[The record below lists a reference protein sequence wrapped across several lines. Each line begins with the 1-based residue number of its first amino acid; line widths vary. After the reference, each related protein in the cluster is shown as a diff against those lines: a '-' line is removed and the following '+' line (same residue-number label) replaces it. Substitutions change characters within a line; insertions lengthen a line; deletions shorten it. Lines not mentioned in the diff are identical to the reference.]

1 MPHVSKHNNLTKKG
15 KKTAT
20 ATAPEPEP
28 PAHLA
33 FQEAHYNDEDVVRD
47 FSDLL
52 SRTCRVWNDGSFHS
66 DMMNGGTGAM
76 FNNGHHIPDGGA
88 KTRKSFANGTF
99 AFCLEWVDVV
109 FDGKTYRVRCQNQF
123 LVKSDQCTQH
133 SKIVHKD
140 RPKRVLCMLGRSDTL
155 TWGILKED
163 ADATPLTGEQAKAKA
178 QKECT
183 DLQAEVDR
191 LDMLGEDVTEL
202 REELAKKKKALHKW
216 KTAPANEDAA
226 QAERANP
233 VVGTILSSRRGAN
246 NSAPGNPVLDAKAK
260 RNPNDKKMTRKTNQ
274 QPI

>member
-88 KTRKSFANGTF
+88 KT
-99 AFCLEWVDVV
+99 
-109 FDGKTYRVRCQNQF
+109 
-123 LVKSDQCTQH
+123 
-133 SKIVHKD
+133 
-140 RPKRVLCMLGRSDTL
+140 P
-155 TWGILKED
+155 
-163 ADATPLTGEQAKAKA
+163 
-178 QKECT
+178 
-183 DLQAEVDR
+183 
-191 LDMLGEDVTEL
+191 
-202 REELAKKKKALHKW
+202 
-216 KTAPANEDAA
+216 
-226 QAERANP
+226 
-233 VVGTILSSRRGAN
+233 
-246 NSAPGNPVLDAKAK
+246 PGNPVLDAKAK
-260 RNPNDKKMTRKTNQ
+260 RNPNDKKMTLVSTT
-274 QPI
+274 IA